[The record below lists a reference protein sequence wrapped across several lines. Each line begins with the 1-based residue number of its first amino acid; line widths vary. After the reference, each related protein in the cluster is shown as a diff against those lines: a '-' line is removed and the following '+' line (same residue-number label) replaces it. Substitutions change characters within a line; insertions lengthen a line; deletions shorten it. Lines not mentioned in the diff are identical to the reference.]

1 MQMLESEDMETF
13 IITIFQV
20 FIKLIRDM
28 EQPEKEQRRLQLP
41 DFKANQLTCGR
52 GRSRREGL

>member
-41 DFKANQLTCGR
+41 D
-52 GRSRREGL
+52 

>member
-1 MQMLESEDMETF
+1 MLEFEDMKTF
-13 IITIFQV
+13 VITIFQI

-28 EQPEKEQRRLQLP
+28 EQPEKEQRRLKLP
-41 DFKANQLTCGR
+41 DFKANQLNCGR